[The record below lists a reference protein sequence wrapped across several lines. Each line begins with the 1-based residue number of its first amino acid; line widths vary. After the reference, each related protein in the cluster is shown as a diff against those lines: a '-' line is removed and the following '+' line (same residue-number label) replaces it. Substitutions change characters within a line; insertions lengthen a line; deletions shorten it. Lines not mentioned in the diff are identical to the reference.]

1 MEDVIGDIT
10 GRPQDVV
17 INLFSDD
24 QKVLLDLAPKVKA
37 EIEKIS
43 GVVDTDSGIIPAGDA
58 LVIDVDRAKASLEG
72 VDPDAVTKQ
81 LDDALSG
88 DVATQVQTGPKLVD
102 VRVWVPKGVRKTT
115 RDVSELPIR

>member
-1 MEDVIGDIT
+1 YSRRTGLGMGGDFNEANSGDFFARLKPFPRRDIDEVMSDVRKEINRSVPGFIKLEFAQLMEDVIGDIT

-43 GVVDTDSGIIPAGDA
+43 
-58 LVIDVDRAKASLEG
+58 
-72 VDPDAVTKQ
+72 
-81 LDDALSG
+81 
-88 DVATQVQTGPKLVD
+88 
-102 VRVWVPKGVRKTT
+102 
-115 RDVSELPIR
+115 